1 MARFIIEYQPSISDD
16 AKELIR
22 DSCDE
27 SMSSEDSQQFCLEDV
42 LNTIGEDLE
51 KDDFDYLKK
60 LEKEKVNYIE
70 I

>member
-1 MARFIIEYQPSISDD
+1 MARFIIEFQPSISDE

-42 LNTIGEDLE
+42 LERVGIALED
-51 KDDFDYLKK
+51 DDFKYLKK
-60 LEKEKVNYIE
+60 LKKEKVDYIE
-70 I
+70 F